1 MAINKPSKEL
11 GKVESKLNDTKQK
24 EYVKSVLEVDKTSE
38 DAQKIKAKIAKINLK
53 NMASVDTIGKE
64 IEERS
69 SEVGNIL
76 NNYGNNNNDIK
87 GVLELKQ
94 LVEDKEPS
102 KVVKKAKGFLPNLN
116 LFHRR
121 DNWIAKAE
129 EHIMKIDQQVNEIA
143 ANIDKRIEDRQEA
156 SNNLELASKYNKETA
171 IKITMY
177 IDAIDERIEEANENE
192 LPKAK
197 KLISEYEEGTPEYT
211 KALENYRDLLRAVDH
226 LQTRKSDLATHR
238 QVLLVTAEEMRTNQD
253 TINKVIIQAQRAKT
267 TAVQIFKVNAH
278 IQLENLRSAR
288 DGEAYAGLIDA
299 SQRIMTQTNSSSNEI
314 RKSITEENSKAII
327 DSQVFK
333 DMLKENMETDKEV
346 QRIEKQGKA
355 ARDKNIEELDN
366 LNAKRKLES
375 VKDITEEVE
384 EDGQFE

>member
-1 MAINKPSKEL
+1 MTINKSSKEL

-24 EYVKSVLEVDKTSE
+24 EYVKSVIEVDKTSE
-38 DAQKIKAKIAKINLK
+38 DAQKIKARVAKINLK
-53 NMASVDTIGKE
+53 DVASVDNMGKE

-156 SNNLELASKYNKETA
+156 SNNLEAASKYNKETA

-177 IDAIDERIEEANENE
+177 IDAIDERIKEANKNE

-253 TINKVIIQAQRAKT
+253 TINKVIMQAQRAKT